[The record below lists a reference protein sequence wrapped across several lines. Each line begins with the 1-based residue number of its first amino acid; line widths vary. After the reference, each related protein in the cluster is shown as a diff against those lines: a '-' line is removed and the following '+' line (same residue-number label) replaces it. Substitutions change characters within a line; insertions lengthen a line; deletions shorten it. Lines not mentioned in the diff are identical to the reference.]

1 MREKYYRS
9 SPVEGEGGREGEGGG
24 VEGRRVRRYVGED
37 QEKEDIVPTNRRKE
51 DIVKTM
57 SVECRTYQNPY
68 SNPILSRGDLRR
80 PAPRLHDG
88 FRSLSIR
95 TAGRPGAPSPKQIL
109 PGRVG
114 CSTLV
119 PHNTVSPSLSPEA
132 CTRLRWHGTVSVQ
145 GGVQV

>member
-1 MREKYYRS
+1 MLNNESINR
-9 SPVEGEGGREGEGGG
+9 GGRANTEG
-24 VEGRRVRRYVGED
+24 VEQGRERGRAPPGRHP
-37 QEKEDIVPTNRRKE
+37 QEE

-57 SVECRTYQNPY
+57 SWNVELTKTL
-68 SNPILSRGDLRR
+68 ILTRSSRAHDRRGDLRR

>member
-1 MREKYYRS
+1 MSQSIEEEEQTPKEWS
-9 SPVEGEGGREGEGGG
+9 KGGS
-24 VEGRRVRRYVGED
+24 EGRRLRSGTR
-37 QEKEDIVPTNRRKE
+37 RRKE

-57 SVECRTYQNPY
+57 SWNVELTKTL
-68 SNPILSRGDLRR
+68 ILTRSSRAHDRRGDLRR

>member
-1 MREKYYRS
+1 MSQSIEEEEQTPKEWS
-9 SPVEGEGGREGEGGG
+9 KGGS
-24 VEGRRVRRYVGED
+24 EGRRLRSGTR
-37 QEKEDIVPTNRRKE
+37 RRKE